1 MPHQDNSR
9 QTQGRGIN
17 ATEREGLVD
26 KIGFMG
32 TVAPSEA
39 TSIKVATF
47 LQNSRLHGLGL
58 MLDVK
63 PIRGQTPSSSPKL
76 NGTRQK
82 FGLPGWMRP
91 TALIASS
98 R

>member
-1 MPHQDNSR
+1 MAHQNNSR
-9 QTQGRGIN
+9 QIQARGIN
-17 ATEREGLVD
+17 ATEREELSG

-47 LQNSRLHGLGL
+47 LRNSRLHGLGL

-63 PIRGQTPSSSPKL
+63 PIRGQTQAQVQ
-76 NGTRQK
+76 N
-82 FGLPGWMRP
+82 
-91 TALIASS
+91 
-98 R
+98 